1 MIERDKSH
9 KKEKTAFQKKSLV
22 FGEQFIILNL
32 LFCSAV
38 PTVSKVMITT
48 GSPRTNAAKTEIINV
63 DYGYAG
69 GPCKGYRTFQPR
81 NFKPRHSTPEFS
93 TPNFSTMNLS
103 TPDSYWD
110 EEFMVEKPEVEK

>member
-1 MIERDKSH
+1 
-9 KKEKTAFQKKSLV
+9 
-22 FGEQFIILNL
+22 
-32 LFCSAV
+32 
-38 PTVSKVMITT
+38 MITT

-69 GPCKGYRTFQPR
+69 GPCKGYRTFQPW
-81 NFKPRHSTPEFS
+81 NFKPRPSTPEFS

-110 EEFMVEKPEVEK
+110 EEFMVEKPEVEKCGFDLSRPIRVWVAGHFNPRLLNPIGVWG